1 MELLIDYRE
10 KELIELL
17 NATNQSF
24 TSENLELGDIVFK
37 QQNNERI
44 IFERKTLYDLAA
56 SIKDGR
62 YQEQSF
68 RLNNCA
74 TPTHNIFYIIEGNM
88 NSYNISKGRMDKK
101 TLYSAMFAIQFYKG
115 FSLIKT
121 NNIQETMIFIYSYFQ
136 KMQKEFKKP
145 GHYEPQP
152 VIKKESN
159 IIQINTSIEKSETNT
174 QPTSDIIA
182 SHIEPILQQE
192 TSYNDV
198 IKRSKKSNITK
209 ENIAEI
215 MISNIPGVSSKSA
228 NIIMQKYKTLEKLIE
243 ALKQDKLCL
252 NNLQYETSNGQLRKI
267 NKTCGSNIIE
277 YLICEHSITPTP
289 S

>member
-10 KELIELL
+10 KELIELMKGS
-17 NATNQSF
+17 NQQMS
-24 TSENLELGDIVFK
+24 SENLLLGDIVFK
-37 QQNNERI
+37 QENKERI

-74 TPTHNIFYIIEGNM
+74 TPNHNIFYIIEGNM

-101 TLYSAMFAIQFYKG
+101 TLYSAMFAIQFHKG

-136 KMQKEFKKP
+136 KMQKEEKKQ
-145 GHYEPQP
+145 GYYEPDV
-152 VIKKESN
+152 VINKESN
-159 IIQINTSIEKSETNT
+159 VMQINTSDQNT
-174 QPTSDIIA
+174 KGLS
-182 SHIEPILQQE
+182 IEPILQQE
-192 TSYNDV
+192 SSYNDV

-209 ENIAEI
+209 ENIGEI
-215 MISNIPGVSSKSA
+215 MLSNIPGVSSKSA

-243 ALKQDKLCL
+243 ALKQDNCCL
-252 NNLQYETSNGQLRKI
+252 NKIQYETSNGQLRKI

-277 YLICEHSITPTP
+277 YLVM
-289 S
+289 